1 MSKKKAVSHGNLPS
15 IFLSDGYFP
24 HNVIRF
30 IVLTNYDVIVKA
42 FKNPNFSLRITG
54 NSKARLLYKTNARH
68 SGLFQ
73 FVNDIGLKTGNTKK
87 AIESNF
93 NYVGMNVNYK
103 INFTGSRQ
111 CLKLSIYCPCI
122 FMYSRKP
129 AVIMI
134 KILYF

>member
-30 IVLTNYDVIVKA
+30 IVLTDYDVIVKA

-54 NSKARLLYKTNARH
+54 NSKSRLLYRTNARD
-68 SGLFQ
+68 SRLLEFA
-73 FVNDIGLKTGNTKK
+73 NNIGLKTGNTKK

-93 NYVGMNVNYK
+93 DYVGMNVHYKTQNYK
-103 INFTGSRQ
+103 INFTGSRLE
-111 CLKLSIYCPCI
+111 CLN
-122 FMYSRKP
+122 
-129 AVIMI
+129 
-134 KILYF
+134 